1 MNLRARA
8 APTPR
13 KKSPAGST
21 ARPPAGPRT
30 LDFRGRLITL
40 DRPRVMGILNL
51 TPDSFYDGGRYD
63 QRDRALARAEA
74 LAEEGADLIDL
85 GAVSTRPGSTPV
97 SEAEELSRLLPALDA
112 VRRAVNVPLTV
123 DTYRPAVARA
133 AADRGADGLN
143 DVTGL
148 RDSEALA
155 EIAAEHALG
164 LVLMHMRGTPDTMQA
179 DTTYADLVQEVC
191 DFLAD
196 SVARARAAGVPAD
209 RIVLDPG
216 IGFGKSAQGNLI
228 LLRRIDAL
236 AALGYPVLI
245 GASRKSFIGRAL
257 GLEGLGPEA
266 RLEGSLAA
274 AVAAVLGGAD
284 LLRVHDVRATLRAV
298 RLAALIRD
306 ADSGPAGGEPLPSE
320 EV

>member
-8 APTPR
+8 VPTPP
-13 KKSPAGST
+13 SAHAAGLT
-21 ARPPAGPRT
+21 AARPAGPRT
-30 LDFRGRLITL
+30 LDFRGRLIAL

-63 QRDRALARAEA
+63 QRDLALARAEA

-85 GAVSTRPGSTPV
+85 GAVSTRPGTTPA

-112 VRRAVNVPLTV
+112 VRRAVDLPLTV
-123 DTYRPAVARA
+123 DTFRPAVARA

-148 RDSEALA
+148 RESDALA

-164 LVLMHMRGTPDTMQA
+164 MVLMHMRGTPATMQEN
-179 DTTYADLVQEVC
+179 TSYSDLVQEVR
-191 DFLAD
+191 DFLAGATD
-196 SVARARAAGVPAD
+196 RARAAGVAAD
-209 RIVLDPG
+209 RIAIDPG
-216 IGFGKSAQGNLI
+216 IGFGKSAQGNLV
-228 LLRRIDAL
+228 LLRRIGDFL
-236 AALGYPVLI
+236 PLGYPVLV
-245 GASRKSFIGRAL
+245 GASRKSFIGKSL
-257 GLEGLGPEA
+257 GLEGLGPEE

-274 AVAAVLGGAD
+274 AVAAVLAGAD
-284 LLRVHDVRATLRAV
+284 LLRVHDVRATVRAV

-306 ADSGPAGGEPLPSE
+306 AGSGPMGVEPTPAGRS
-320 EV
+320 